1 MKKGVGKLMNSGPR
15 RASANGG
22 GGEGGGDGAG
32 DARGVVGVVKE
43 EGLLR
48 WWGGGCGGGVVWG
61 GGCQLKKLS
70 KNLEFGKL
78 FRTE

>member
-22 GGEGGGDGAG
+22 GGGEGGGDSAG

-43 EGLLR
+43 EGL
-48 WWGGGCGGGVVWG
+48 
-61 GGCQLKKLS
+61 
-70 KNLEFGKL
+70 
-78 FRTE
+78 